1 MLLFESGKPELRL
14 APRLQYVVVRVAQLA
29 EREFKVMKPTAKPV
43 KRSKKL
49 QSGKKL
55 ERKAPLVVRSLVVK
69 W

>member
-1 MLLFESGKPELRL
+1 
-14 APRLQYVVVRVAQLA
+14 
-29 EREFKVMKPTAKPV
+29 MKPTAKPV
-43 KRSKKL
+43 KRNKKL